1 MCGPPLFEIVIF
13 TEVSPFTAFSL
24 LEAIDKDGF
33 IMHRLFKDSTRFIK
47 GKHVK
52 DLNVLNRDLSKTIQ
66 IEVDREA
73 CSLNARNCLVLERWK
88 GDTTDQT
95 LLDLAIFLRTIAT
108 QKLDD
113 VRDVISHY
121 SQFDNPLEVFKENQS
136 KMLEEGERRK
146 RTQSLTSLVKKK
158 I

>member
-1 MCGPPLFEIVIF
+1 MFEIVIF
-13 TEVSPFTAFSL
+13 TEVSPFTAFSI
-24 LEAIDKDGF
+24 LEAIDKDGY
-33 IMHRLFKDSTRFIK
+33 IMHRLFRDSTRFIK

-73 CSLNARNCLVLERWK
+73 CSLNPRNCLVLERWK
-88 GDTTDQT
+88 GDTDDSA
-95 LLDLAIFLRTIAT
+95 LIDLSIFLRTIAS
-108 QKLDD
+108 QKVDD

-121 SQFDNPLEVFKENQS
+121 AQFDNPLDVFKENQA
-136 KMLEEGERRK
+136 KMLEDGERRK
-146 RTQSLTSLVKKK
+146 KAQPLTSLVKKK